1 MSVVQPNFNFK
12 MANGADHIEIDVVP
26 PPATKTR
33 LFLTLG
39 GAFMGLFIGL
49 IGGLIVFAGFMSS
62 FLPAFLVTLLVLA
75 STFGCA
81 AVFYVMNGRAVDAR
95 LRPAKIKVSR
105 DGITLNG
112 QTYLRA
118 HVSKMFI
125 DGPGERIEIEVA
137 NQASVGRELAR
148 AMNRSFEQRA
158 FGVKMRYAADHVTLV
173 DALPRATAEAVH
185 GEITS
190 AFAKFA

>member
-1 MSVVQPNFNFK
+1 MSVVQPNFNFSMTK
-12 MANGADHIEIDVVP
+12 GVDDVEIDVVP

-81 AVFYVMNGRAVDAR
+81 AYFYRANGRAVDER
-95 LRPAKIKVSR
+95 LRPARIKVNR

-118 HVSKMFI
+118 HVSKVFM
-125 DGPGERIEIEVA
+125 DGPGERIEIEVT
-137 NQASVGRELAR
+137 NQASFGREVAR
-148 AMNRSFEQRA
+148 AMNRSFEERA
-158 FGVKMRYAADHVTLV
+158 FGVKMRYAGDHVTLV
-173 DALPRATAEAVH
+173 DALPRATAEAVY

-190 AFAKFA
+190 AFVKFA